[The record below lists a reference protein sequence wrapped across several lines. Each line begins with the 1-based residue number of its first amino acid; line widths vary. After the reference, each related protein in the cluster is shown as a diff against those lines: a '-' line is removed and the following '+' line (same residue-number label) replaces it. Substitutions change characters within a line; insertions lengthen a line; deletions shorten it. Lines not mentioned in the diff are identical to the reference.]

1 MIVLYEYI
9 TGRLVKVK
17 NEYVVIDNGGIGYK
31 IFTSRNSIVNYQVG
45 DTVTM
50 YLDLNLREDGIYLY
64 GFTSEEEL
72 NMFNMLRLVSKI
84 GPKVAL
90 SILSTLTYKEIIT
103 AIYNSDADSLLKVSG
118 IGKKTANRII
128 LELKDRIKE
137 EDIIAEKGTNIGSN
151 NVEVAIEGMMSLGY
165 TKREVLNAIKN
176 LDLKGMDAEQI
187 IREAL
192 KRLSN
197 IM

>member
-1 MIVLYEYI
+1 MIVLYDYI

-17 NEYVVIDNGGIGYK
+17 NDYVVIDNGGIGYR
-31 IFTSRNSIVNYQVG
+31 IFTSRNSIVNFQIG

-90 SILSTLTYKEIIT
+90 SILSTLTYNEIKT
-103 AIYNSDADSLLKVSG
+103 AIFNGDADSLLKVSG

-137 EDIIAEKGTNIGSN
+137 EDIIVEPDSNIGGN

-165 TKREVLNAIKN
+165 TKREVLNVIKN
-176 LDLKGMDAEQI
+176 MDLNKMDAEQI

-197 IM
+197 IR